1 MMHDNIAGAD
11 SHVVRPA
18 RNDRDREFHAAIGRY
33 TGGLS
38 PAALGTAAL
47 DWWLHL
53 LGSPNKQTELY
64 NLAWDQAIET
74 MHLPA
79 ACLAGQEDC
88 PEMQAMKKDRR
99 FSAPGWEAFPFNVM
113 ARSFLKQE
121 AWWNE
126 ATRRVHGTDP
136 RHERIVNFAIRQI
149 LDTYSPSNCFF
160 TNPAV
165 LAKTREEHGQNIL
178 RGLQNW
184 FDDLREQTTG
194 EKEPDADYKVGE
206 VLGVTPGEVVLR
218 NELMELIRY
227 TPQTAE
233 VRPEPLLIV
242 PAWIMKYYILD
253 LEQRNSMVKYLLEQ
267 GFEVYMISWKNP
279 TREDAEKGMDDYV
292 RDGALAALDFVSGGT
307 RKVHTAGYCLGGTLL
322 SATAAHVAHREFQ
335 PIASVTLL
343 AAQVDFTEAG
353 ELSLF
358 ISESQV
364 AFLEDIMK
372 TQGYLGAEQMAGAFT
387 MLRSNDLFWSR
398 IITQYM
404 MGQKSGKNALM
415 AWNAD
420 STRMPARMHTEY
432 LRGLFLENQLARGQ
446 WRVLGHTVN
455 LNDIKVPAF
464 AVGTETDHVAP
475 WRSVYKFNLLTDTDV
490 TFVLTS
496 GGHNAGIVS
505 EPGHPRR
512 HFRIREKPQGSPHLS
527 ADSWMELAET
537 RDGSWWEPWAEWLG
551 KQSSAPVPAPE
562 APPSLGPAPGTYVF
576 G

>member
-1 MMHDNIAGAD
+1 MMHDKVAGAD
-11 SHVVRPA
+11 ANAVRPA

-38 PAALGTAAL
+38 PAALGTATL
-47 DWWLHL
+47 DWWMHL

-74 MHLPA
+74 LHLPA
-79 ACLAGQEDC
+79 ACIAGKEDC
-88 PEMQAMKKDRR
+88 PEMAAMQRDRR
-99 FSAPGWEAFPFNVM
+99 FAAPGWRKFPFNVM

-126 ATRRVHGTDP
+126 ATSRVHGTDP

-149 LDTYSPSNCFF
+149 VDTCSPSNYFW

-165 LAKTREEHGQNIL
+165 LEKTRAERGQNIM
-178 RGLQNW
+178 RGFQNW
-184 FDDLREQTTG
+184 FEDLKDQTTG
-194 EKEPDADYKVGE
+194 EKELDPDYKVGE
-206 VLGVTPGEVVLR
+206 VLGITPGEVVFR
-218 NELMELIRY
+218 NDLIELIRY
-227 TPQTAE
+227 APVTGE

-253 LEQRNSMVKYLLEQ
+253 LEQRNSMVKYLVEQ

-292 RDGALAALDFVSGGT
+292 RDGSLAALDFVSQGK
-307 RKVHTAGYCLGGTLL
+307 RKVHAAGYCLGGTLL
-322 SATAAHVAHREFQ
+322 SATAAHVAHRDFR
-335 PIASVTLL
+335 PVASMTLM

-364 AFLEDIMK
+364 SFLEDIMK
-372 TQGYLGAEQMAGAFT
+372 TQGYLDAEQMAGAFT

-404 MGQKSGKNALM
+404 MGQQSGKNALM

-455 LNDIKVPAF
+455 LTDLDMPIF

-475 WRSVYKFNLLTDTDV
+475 WRSVYKINLLTDTDV

-512 HFRIREKPQGSPHLS
+512 HYRLLDKPQGAPHLS
-527 ADSWMELAET
+527 ADSWLNNADLRE
-537 RDGSWWEPWAEWLG
+537 GSWWEAWASWLAERSG
-551 KQSSAPVPAPE
+551 APVPAPA
-562 APPSLGPAPGTYVF
+562 APKSLGPAPGTYVF